1 MNVVCYK
8 TYHAIV
14 HATLWRWFAQSC
26 SFGSAFGLL
35 GLSAHPLG
43 TYQSLRHGCVHT
55 VRTAKE
61 YGTSMTF
68 ESVPG
73 EGVSPLR
80 TDDAAAP
87 HLRPV
92 DTDSEI
98 VGD

>member
-1 MNVVCYK
+1 
-8 TYHAIV
+8 
-14 HATLWRWFAQSC
+14 
-26 SFGSAFGLL
+26 
-35 GLSAHPLG
+35 
-43 TYQSLRHGCVHT
+43 
-55 VRTAKE
+55 
-61 YGTSMTF
+61 MTF
-68 ESVPG
+68 ESVPS